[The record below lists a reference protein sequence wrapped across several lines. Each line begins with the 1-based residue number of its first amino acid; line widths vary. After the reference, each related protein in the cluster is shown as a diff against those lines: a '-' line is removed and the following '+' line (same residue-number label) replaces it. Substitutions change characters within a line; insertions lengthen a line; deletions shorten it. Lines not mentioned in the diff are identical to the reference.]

1 MLCTDVRSF
10 QEQFRFFTME
20 DVRSG
25 EETKRREVLELFV
38 TKTKI
43 LALIGTCS
51 LFLKNIFPSLGS
63 RPFHDSHIYDLNK
76 NNK

>member
-10 QEQFRFFTME
+10 QEQFRFFNME

-43 LALIGTCS
+43 LALIGTCRLS
-51 LFLKNIFPSLGS
+51 LKNIFPSLEP
-63 RPFHDSHIYDLNK
+63 RPFHDSHKYDLNK